1 MRRWPNNRSRR
12 NGSAKALR
20 VDAKSAPTPEKPSS
34 LKAFADALDGALHR
48 QRTIA
53 RDLASM
59 IAIFNHRDPMTKME
73 HEDLVVQAQL
83 ADTTR
88 GSVTYDNPV
97 KRVPPLLSSVAQDG
111 ADQIV
116 ERQTGIAH
124 DERAA
129 AELIEPTFGGC

>member
-1 MRRWPNNRSRR
+1 
-12 NGSAKALR
+12 
-20 VDAKSAPTPEKPSS
+20 
-34 LKAFADALDGALHR
+34 
-48 QRTIA
+48 
-53 RDLASM
+53 M
-59 IAIFNHRDPMTKME
+59 IAMINHRDPMTKME